1 MKKWSFLLCIF
12 LLVQGLSG
20 CMLSTVDDLPLKEET
35 IDSFRQQRELVYRTV
50 EELQELWEK
59 QSPHSISVSLEHT
72 KVRATIYHLA
82 EDAYHLR
89 KTELE
94 LESENLRQL
103 LQKMAKYGIYMDEDG
118 IDFQCGGAGFG
129 PSTAYSGIFYTPA
142 KNIRSLPFFPD
153 GAKCQPDQDYFYSD
167 YSDSVSGNEVEI
179 ERVEGGFFYY
189 RLRY

>member
-12 LLVQGLSG
+12 LLVQLLSG
-20 CMLSTVDDLPLKEET
+20 CVVSTVDDLPFKEDT
-35 IDSFRQQRELVYRTV
+35 IDSFRQHRESVYEAV
-50 EELQELWEK
+50 EELQDLWERH
-59 QSPHSISVSLEHT
+59 SPHSISLSLEHT

-82 EDAYHLR
+82 EDGYHLR
-89 KTELE
+89 KTALE

-103 LQKMAKYGIYMDEDG
+103 LGNMAKDGIHMDEDG

-129 PSTAYSGIFYTPA
+129 PSTAYSGIFYTPT
-142 KNIRSLPFFPD
+142 KNIRSLPFSPD
-153 GAKCQPDQDYFYSD
+153 GANYQPDQDYFYSD
-167 YSDSVSGNEVEI
+167 YSDSVGGNEVEI